1 MDIVPSVAT
10 RGLIPR
16 AVTSSPLTSPATP
29 PTNRPTATA
38 AGIDSPSKSSIATT
52 VDDKAITDPTDKSK
66 PPDANNIDIPITMM
80 AIGVMPTD
88 TARKFAMEKK
98 YGDRYDITAMIR
110 RISARSVNSL
120 VSINFRNNLC
130 RRVSEELVSLFISMF
145 IAKLKSG

>member
-1 MDIVPSVAT
+1 
-10 RGLIPR
+10 
-16 AVTSSPLTSPATP
+16 
-29 PTNRPTATA
+29 
-38 AGIDSPSKSSIATT
+38 
-52 VDDKAITDPTDKSK
+52 
-66 PPDANNIDIPITMM
+66 MM